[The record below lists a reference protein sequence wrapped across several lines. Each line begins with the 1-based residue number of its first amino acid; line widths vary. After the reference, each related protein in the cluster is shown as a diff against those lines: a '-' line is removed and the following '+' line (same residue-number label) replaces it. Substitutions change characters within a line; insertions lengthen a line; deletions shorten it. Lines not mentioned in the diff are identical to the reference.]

1 MPKDE
6 FFRMSPVVKITWT
19 LLWELRLWESSRW
32 YAYFLTLPRQH
43 VPITML
49 WDERDVGG
57 QDGEEALEWLKGSS
71 WDEAHEDLVR
81 NETTKVS
88 RTKSWT
94 WSP

>member
-1 MPKDE
+1 
-6 FFRMSPVVKITWT
+6 
-19 LLWELRLWESSRW
+19 
-32 YAYFLTLPRQH
+32 
-43 VPITML
+43 ML
-49 WDERDVGG
+49 WDERYVGG